1 MSAMLAIGVC
11 ACGGVGAAARYICD
25 SYIKALWRKNVPA
38 FDVCHQCCGRSACRL
53 GGGIVRGEHHKP
65 RLPPTA
71 RNRISRRF
79 LNVLN
84 HDERDGYAPA
94 QWENRLFHRL
104 CAGFDRRARH
114 GRCVR
119 LLAGLSQRKRDSK
132 ITSECRDWLQS
143 ARSMQPRSGLW
154 ESRYTDEKKFT
165 KERTQQLFRSVGWVS
180 GKYPETS
187 VQGSDGDRPPCS
199 AHGTAT
205 AW

>member
-25 SYIKALWRKNVPA
+25 SYIKALWRKTFPLSTFAINVVA
-38 FDVCHQCCGRSACRL
+38 GLLA
-53 GGGIVRGEHHKP
+53 GEHHKP

-104 CAGFDRRARH
+104 CSGFDRRARH

-132 ITSECRDWLQS
+132 ITSECRDWLKS
-143 ARSMQPRSGLW
+143 TRSMQLRSGLSK
-154 ESRYTDEKKFT
+154 SRIPMK
-165 KERTQQLFRSVGWVS
+165 RSS
-180 GKYPETS
+180 PKNRRSNCSDP
-187 VQGSDGDRPPCS
+187 SDGCQANIRNVC
-199 AHGTAT
+199 TRL
-205 AW
+205 

>member
-1 MSAMLAIGVC
+1 MRFPESSPIAAQRSLSVFRSPTPVPYAVRGWRNETKTNMLTRRRFDERN
-11 ACGGVGAAARYICD
+11 ACDRRMRMR
-25 SYIKALWRKNVPA
+25 WRRRGRTLYLRFVYQGIVAQNVPA

-119 LLAGLSQRKRDSK
+119 V
-132 ITSECRDWLQS
+132 T
-143 ARSMQPRSGLW
+143 
-154 ESRYTDEKKFT
+154 
-165 KERTQQLFRSVGWVS
+165 GW
-180 GKYPETS
+180 PE
-187 VQGSDGDRPPCS
+187 PP
-199 AHGTAT
+199 
-205 AW
+205 